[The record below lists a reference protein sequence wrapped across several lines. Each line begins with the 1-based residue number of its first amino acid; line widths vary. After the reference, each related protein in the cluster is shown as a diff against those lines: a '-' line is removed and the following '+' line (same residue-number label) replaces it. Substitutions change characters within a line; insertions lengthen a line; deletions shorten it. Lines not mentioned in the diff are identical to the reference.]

1 MGTKIC
7 YDIPKVLVVLLKI
20 WLYFQR
26 VPSFISRVLECQ
38 FLRLMVVTE
47 RKTWLIVIKDP
58 VNSRRTYQYNP
69 WESVTGRTLPTS
81 K

>member
-7 YDIPKVLVVLLKI
+7 NDIPKVLVVLWKI

-26 VPSFISRVLECQ
+26 VPSFISRVLKCQ

-47 RKTWLIVIKDP
+47 RKAWLIVIKDP
-58 VNSRRTYQYNP
+58 INSGRTYQYNP
-69 WESVTGRTLPTS
+69 WESVIGRALPTS